1 MIDYDQ
7 LIHKLCN
14 QGFYIIDGFLE
25 PSQCQSLRAMAKKL
39 YEQGLFRGAKIGL
52 KLESHE
58 NEVIR
63 TDEIF
68 WLDEKETNP
77 ALRIFL
83 ERIQQLAQILNQS
96 LFWVYMNLKPTSP
109 HINQAPI
116 IKNISTNSLRK
127 KHEKFHVCII

>member
-25 PSQCQSLRAMAKKL
+25 PSQCQSLRAMAKEL

-52 KLESHE
+52 KLESHK
-58 NEVIR
+58 NNVIR

-68 WLDEKETNP
+68 WLDEIGTNP
-77 ALRIFL
+77 AIHVFL
-83 ERIQQLAQILNQS
+83 ERMQQLAQILNQS
-96 LFWVYMNLKPTSP
+96 LFWVYMNLKLTSP
-109 HINQAPI
+109 HINPVLITQ
-116 IKNISTNSLRK
+116 NISTNSLRK